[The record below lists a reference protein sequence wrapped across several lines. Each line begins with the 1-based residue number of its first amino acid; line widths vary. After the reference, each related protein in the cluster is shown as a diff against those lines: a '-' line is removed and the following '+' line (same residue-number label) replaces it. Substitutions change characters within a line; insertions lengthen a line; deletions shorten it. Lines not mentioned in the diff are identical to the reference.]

1 MMIGVLPS
9 SDKMLDVDEMDVDT
23 TCQPAPEDDPHP
35 PSLLLTL
42 QDYSFNNRPEN
53 VAKTFG
59 CDNLDTAQAYQS
71 IVCLLV
77 DSQKYQQ
84 ALEVCEEILEIVSRL
99 LGHDHLA
106 TAATYHTMGEIM
118 ESNNANLNQAMG
130 MYQAALQIRLKL
142 LGNNDMD
149 TVATHKI
156 LRNLK
161 QKMMTESQ

>member
-1 MMIGVLPS
+1 MVVLPS
-9 SDKMLDVDEMDVDT
+9 SEKVFDVDEMDVDT
-23 TCQPAPEDDPHP
+23 NCQPLDDPRP
-35 PSLLLTL
+35 LSLLTL
-42 QDYSFNNRPEN
+42 QNYSFNNRPEN
-53 VAKTFG
+53 IAKTFG

-71 IVCLLV
+71 IVGLLV
-77 DSQKYQQ
+77 DSQKYEQ
-84 ALEVCEEILEIVSRL
+84 ALEVCEEILEIVSGL

-106 TAATYHTMGEIM
+106 TAATYHTMGELM
-118 ESNNANLNQAMG
+118 ESKNANLTEAMG

-161 QKMMTESQ
+161 QNMMTESQ